1 MTALF
6 GAGSRLAT
14 DIKIAYR
21 SLTRHV
27 RRSIFLGGAI
37 AGVTALLIL
46 LTGLSTGV
54 REAMEYS
61 ATTLS
66 SGHVNIGGFFKVTAG
81 QSAPVVTNYEKVLE
95 TIKPTVPELDFAVM
109 RGRGWAKVISES
121 GSMQAG
127 INGVDI
133 RNEPEFKKVLSI
145 VSGNID
151 DLAQPGTVLVFEDQ
165 LKKLD
170 VKVGDAITI
179 SAQTTRGVAN
189 TIDCRV
195 VAIARDV
202 GLMSKW
208 NIYVPIET
216 LRGLYQLNANATGA
230 IHLLLK
236 DQYKEQAPQIA
247 ARLRTTLEK
256 ANYRVMDADPR
267 AFWMK
272 FETVN
277 REEWTGQKLD
287 VTTWEDEL
295 SFLTWVL
302 QMLNGMTFVLLVI
315 LIAIVVTGIMNTM
328 WIAIRE
334 RTREIGTLRAIGM
347 YRFGVLRM
355 FLLESLMLGFF
366 GAVAGALAGAALG
379 SGLNALKLKVPEA
392 AQLFLMSERV
402 HLAVH
407 GSQVVSAVILL
418 TVVTALAAFYPSFR
432 AARLRPIEAMSHF
445 G

>member
-1 MTALF
+1 MGNLVTNF
-6 GAGSRLAT
+6 R
-14 DIKIAYR
+14 IAFR
-21 SLTRHV
+21 SLLQHS
-27 RRSIFLGGAI
+27 RRALFLGGAI
-37 AGVTALLIL
+37 ASVTALLVL
-46 LTGLSTGV
+46 LNGLSTGV
-54 REAMEYS
+54 HEAMEHT

-66 SGHVNIGGFFKVTAG
+66 SGHVNVGGFFKISAG
-81 QSAPVVTNYEKVLE
+81 QSAPVVTNYEPVLDVV
-95 TIKPTVPELDFAVM
+95 KKNVPELAFTVQ
-109 RGRGWAKVISES
+109 RGRGWAKLVSDS

-127 INGVDI
+127 INGIDI
-133 RNEPEFKKVLSI
+133 RNEPAFKEVIRVVK
-145 VSGNID
+145 GNID
-151 DLAQPGTVLVFEDQ
+151 DLATPGTILVFEDQ
-165 LKKLD
+165 LKKLE

-208 NIYVPIET
+208 NVYVPIET
-216 LRGLYQLNANATGA
+216 LRALYQLGPNTTGA
-230 IHLLLK
+230 IHIHLK
-236 DQYKEQAPQIA
+236 PAAQSNAPQVA

-256 ANYRVMDADPR
+256 AGYRMMDADPR

-277 REEWTGQKLD
+277 REQWTGQKLD

-295 SFLTWVL
+295 SFLTWTLQLLVVL
-302 QMLNGMTFVLLVI
+302 KTLLLVI

-347 YRFGVLRM
+347 QRRGILSM
-355 FLLESLMLGFF
+355 FLFESLLLGLGSAIA
-366 GAVAGALAGAALG
+366 GAVAGTVIAA
-379 SGLNALKLKVPEA
+379 GLNALQLAVPTA
-392 AQLFLMSERV
+392 VQFFLMSDRL
-402 HLAVH
+402 HLSIHGGAVVT
-407 GSQVVSAVILL
+407 SVILL
-418 TVVTALAAFYPSFR
+418 TILTGLAALYPSFR

>member
-1 MTALF
+1 MGNLGTNF
-6 GAGSRLAT
+6 R
-14 DIKIAYR
+14 IAFR
-21 SLTRHV
+21 SLLQHS
-27 RRSIFLGGAI
+27 RRSMFLGGAI
-37 AGVTALLIL
+37 AAVTALLVML
-46 LTGLSTGV
+46 NGLSTGV
-54 REAMEYS
+54 HEAMEHT

-66 SGHVNIGGFFKVTAG
+66 SGHVNVGGFFKISAG
-81 QSAPVVTNYEKVLE
+81 QSAPVVTNYEPVLDVV
-95 TIKPTVPELDFAVM
+95 KKSVPELAFTVQ
-109 RGRGWAKVISES
+109 RGRGWAKLVSDT

-127 INGVDI
+127 VNGIDI
-133 RNEPEFKKVLSI
+133 RNEPAFKEVVRI

-151 DLAQPGTVLVFEDQ
+151 DLATPGTILVFEDQ

-195 VAIARDV
+195 VAIAKDV

-208 NIYVPIET
+208 NVYVPIET
-216 LRGLYQLNANATGA
+216 LRALYQLGPNTTGA
-230 IHLLLK
+230 IHIHLK
-236 DQYKEQAPQIA
+236 PAAQSQSPQVA

-256 ANYRVMDADPR
+256 AGYRMMDADPR

-277 REEWTGQKLD
+277 REQWTGQKLD

-295 SFLTWVL
+295 SFLTWTL
-302 QMLNGMTFVLLVI
+302 QLLVVLKTLLLII
-315 LIAIVVTGIMNTM
+315 LIAIVITGIMNTM

-347 YRFGVLRM
+347 QRGGILSM
-355 FLLESLMLGFF
+355 FLFESLLLGLGSAVA
-366 GAVAGALAGAALG
+366 GAVAGSIIAA
-379 SGLNALKLKVPEA
+379 GLNALHIGVPGTM
-392 AQLFLMSERV
+392 QFFLMSD
-402 HLAVH
+402 HLHLSIHGGAVV
-407 GSQVVSAVILL
+407 GSVVMLTIL
-418 TVVTALAAFYPSFR
+418 TGVAALYPSFR
-432 AARLRPIEAMSHF
+432 AARLRPVEAMSHF

>member
-1 MTALF
+1 MGNLGTNF
-6 GAGSRLAT
+6 R
-14 DIKIAYR
+14 IAFR
-21 SLTRHV
+21 SLLQHS
-27 RRSIFLGGAI
+27 RRTVFLGGAI
-37 AGVTALLIL
+37 ASVTALLVML
-46 LTGLSTGV
+46 NGLSTGV
-54 REAMEYS
+54 HEAMEHT

-66 SGHVNIGGFFKVTAG
+66 SGHVNVGGFFKISAG
-81 QSAPVVTNYEKVLE
+81 QSAPVVTNSEPVLDVV
-95 TIKPTVPELDFAVM
+95 KKNVPELAFTVQ
-109 RGRGWAKVISES
+109 RGRGWAKLVSDS

-127 INGVDI
+127 INGIDI
-133 RNEPEFKKVLSI
+133 RNEPAFKEVIRVVK
-145 VSGNID
+145 GNID
-151 DLAQPGTVLVFEDQ
+151 DLAAPGTILVFEDQ
-165 LKKLD
+165 LKKLE

-208 NIYVPIET
+208 NVYVPIET
-216 LRGLYQLNANATGA
+216 LRALYQLGPNTTGA
-230 IHLLLK
+230 IHIHLK
-236 DQYKEQAPQIA
+236 PAAQPNAPQVA

-256 ANYRVMDADPR
+256 AGYRMMDADPR

-277 REEWTGQKLD
+277 REQWTGQKLD

-295 SFLTWVL
+295 SFLTWTLQLLVVL
-302 QMLNGMTFVLLVI
+302 KTLLLVI

-347 YRFGVLRM
+347 QRRGILSM
-355 FLLESLMLGFF
+355 FLFESLLLGLGSAIA
-366 GAVAGALAGAALG
+366 GAVAGTVIAA
-379 SGLNALKLKVPEA
+379 GLNALQLAVPTA
-392 AQLFLMSERV
+392 VQFFLMSDRL
-402 HLAVH
+402 HLSIHGGAVVT
-407 GSQVVSAVILL
+407 SVILL
-418 TVVTALAAFYPSFR
+418 TILTGLAALYPSFR

>member
-1 MTALF
+1 MPNIGTNF
-6 GAGSRLAT
+6 
-14 DIKIAYR
+14 KIAAR
-21 SLTRHV
+21 SLVQHR
-27 RRSIFLGGAI
+27 RRSLFLGGAI
-37 AGVTALLIL
+37 GAVTALLVL
-46 LTGLSTGV
+46 LNGLSTGV
-54 REAMEYS
+54 HEAMEHT

-66 SGHVNIGGFFKVTAG
+66 SGHVNVGGFFKISAG
-81 QSAPVVTNYEKVLE
+81 QSAPVVTEYQPVLDVV
-95 TIKPTVPELDFAVM
+95 KKNLPELAFTVQ
-109 RGRGWAKVISES
+109 RGRGWAKIISDS

-127 INGVDI
+127 VNGVDI
-133 RNEPEFKKVLSI
+133 RNEPAFKDVVRI

-151 DLAQPGTVLVFEDQ
+151 DLAQPGTILVFEDQ

-170 VKVGDAITI
+170 VKVGDALTI

-208 NIYVPIET
+208 NVYIPIET
-216 LRGLYQLNANATGA
+216 LRALYQLGPNTTGA
-230 IHLLLK
+230 IHIHLK
-236 DQYKEQAPQIA
+236 PQDQPHAPQIA

-256 ANYRVMDADPR
+256 AGYRMMDADPR

-277 REEWTGQKLD
+277 REQWTGQKLD

-295 SFLTWVL
+295 SFLTWTL
-302 QMLNGMTFVLLVI
+302 QLLVVLKTLLLLI

-347 YRFGVLRM
+347 QRSGVLWM
-355 FLLESLMLGFF
+355 FMLESLLLGLFSAMA
-366 GAVAGALAGAALG
+366 GAVAGVAIAA
-379 SGLNALKLKVPEA
+379 GLNALHIHVPLGV
-392 AQLFLMSERV
+392 QLFLMSD
-402 HLAVH
+402 HLQLAVH
-407 GSQVVSAVILL
+407 ARLIVQAIVAL
-418 TVVTALAAFYPSFR
+418 TAVTALAALYPSFR
-432 AARLRPIEAMSHF
+432 AARLQPVTAMSHF